1 MKRNRHLSKAMGL
14 LLLSSLML
22 PSCSDL
28 DEYFETPDWISGSIY
43 QELQDDGNYGMFLR
57 GVDLAGY
64 QPMVNGKSILT
75 VMAPADDAMRQY
87 IRETYGVETVDEVPA
102 DELKKLIGFHILYY
116 SFDKEKLINFRPVEG
131 DGASEEEKNRGA
143 GLYYKFRTRSQD
155 PLSYKNVQT
164 KDTAIYHFER
174 MMPVFSYRMFSTKG
188 IDAKTNYEYF
198 YPNTEWKDNSGF
210 NVANAG
216 VTEYADIANNGYIYK
231 VDKVLRPVE
240 TIYKELQSA
249 GKYTKFIT
257 EYDKY
262 GTYTVDEEM
271 TREYGNGTTIYQRD
285 FTSLPNIDCEWP
297 VKNYQNMSA
306 LSLAAF
312 SVFAPTD
319 KAWNDFFNDYW
330 GHGGYESLDE
340 VDSVAIRDILFNS
353 FCSSSIVFPDEIKKG
368 TVLNASNEVISFDPS
383 TVGDRVVCTNGVLYG
398 CDVLT
403 PPAKYISVTGPAY
416 QYKKY
421 GNFAIMVNNSGMANT
436 LASNAVR
443 YMMLYADNDQIE
455 TYRGIRREGN
465 NLVDVNTQAVVGPGI
480 TTPYVYAHVAAPV
493 DGNTELPTTGTKV
506 YPALSPDLK
515 LYWFVK
521 DGKITNSIKHAERLR
536 FQANT
541 TNEADIW
548 AGFEKLPYRGD
559 VDGWTN
565 GNAYSYD
572 RNFLPGNY
580 DNIVAPHDSR
590 FVRLMWM
597 QRLDAT
603 TEFFGFINLLNKA
616 GLIDT
621 RGYALNFTADNCLM
635 FVPETAVL
643 EQAIKEGRVPGISGA
658 AATVGAED
666 FFDNCEVT
674 DAEAL
679 QYYLKL
685 YFCPISTAVVTNY
698 PFLGWGENTEELGG
712 VITCQ
717 TDEIENNGV
726 TEIVETKLNIYDE
739 GTKLSVGIADR
750 QTGVVAR
757 RVDVTP
763 AYDYFPMTFAD
774 GCVHFIADVF

>member
-297 VKNYQNMSA
+297 VKNYQNMWA

-319 KAWNDFFNDYW
+319 KA
-330 GHGGYESLDE
+330 
-340 VDSVAIRDILFNS
+340 
-353 FCSSSIVFPDEIKKG
+353 
-368 TVLNASNEVISFDPS
+368 
-383 TVGDRVVCTNGVLYG
+383 
-398 CDVLT
+398 
-403 PPAKYISVTGPAY
+403 
-416 QYKKY
+416 
-421 GNFAIMVNNSGMANT
+421 
-436 LASNAVR
+436 
-443 YMMLYADNDQIE
+443 
-455 TYRGIRREGN
+455 
-465 NLVDVNTQAVVGPGI
+465 
-480 TTPYVYAHVAAPV
+480 
-493 DGNTELPTTGTKV
+493 
-506 YPALSPDLK
+506 
-515 LYWFVK
+515 
-521 DGKITNSIKHAERLR
+521 
-536 FQANT
+536 
-541 TNEADIW
+541 
-548 AGFEKLPYRGD
+548 
-559 VDGWTN
+559 
-565 GNAYSYD
+565 
-572 RNFLPGNY
+572 
-580 DNIVAPHDSR
+580 
-590 FVRLMWM
+590 
-597 QRLDAT
+597 
-603 TEFFGFINLLNKA
+603 
-616 GLIDT
+616 
-621 RGYALNFTADNCLM
+621 
-635 FVPETAVL
+635 
-643 EQAIKEGRVPGISGA
+643 
-658 AATVGAED
+658 
-666 FFDNCEVT
+666 
-674 DAEAL
+674 
-679 QYYLKL
+679 
-685 YFCPISTAVVTNY
+685 
-698 PFLGWGENTEELGG
+698 
-712 VITCQ
+712 
-717 TDEIENNGV
+717 
-726 TEIVETKLNIYDE
+726 
-739 GTKLSVGIADR
+739 
-750 QTGVVAR
+750 
-757 RVDVTP
+757 
-763 AYDYFPMTFAD
+763 
-774 GCVHFIADVF
+774 